1 MRMSC
6 CCRIRGKAT
15 SPRNGRMMAR
25 RFSSSTRMADRSTA
39 YRCPGHGLRS
49 CYWRPLFQRISSTLS
64 PDGRWI
70 AFNSLESGR
79 WEVYVASFPS
89 FADKHQVSR
98 GGGGQPL
105 WRKDGKELFYLG
117 LHGKLMAVPTTTG
130 TTFDA
135 GVPASLF
142 QAPIS
147 VSPVID
153 QYAVTARRPAI
164 HFSGS

>member
-1 MRMSC
+1 MRTRC

-15 SPRNGRMMAR
+15 SARTGRMTAR
-25 RFSSSTRMADRSTA
+25 RFSSSTSMAECSTVC
-39 YRCPGHGLRS
+39 RWPGHGLRS
-49 CYWRPLFQRISSTLS
+49 CCSQPPFPKDQFHLS

-79 WEVYVASFPS
+79 WEVYVAAFPS
-89 FADKHQVSR
+89 FADQHQVSR
-98 GGGGQPL
+98 GGGCQPR
-105 WRKDGKELFYLG
+105 WRNDGKELFYLD
-117 LHGKLMAVPTTTG
+117 LQGKLMAVPTKTG